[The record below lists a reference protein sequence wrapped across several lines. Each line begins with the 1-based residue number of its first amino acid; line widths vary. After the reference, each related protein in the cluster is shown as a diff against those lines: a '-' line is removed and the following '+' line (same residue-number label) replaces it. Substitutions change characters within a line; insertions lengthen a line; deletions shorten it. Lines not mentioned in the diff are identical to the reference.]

1 MKEQNQ
7 EQRPKKKTQNSK
19 NLKIIMK
26 PIKKP
31 QYPNWEHQEI
41 VCLVQAKRDEP
52 IASWDVVNFKDC
64 FESVVMK
71 WKKVSMTMMG
81 VDHNTHMRYGPTC
94 KEKWVTMHDCYK

>member
-1 MKEQNQ
+1 
-7 EQRPKKKTQNSK
+7 
-19 NLKIIMK
+19 MK

-41 VCLVQAKRDEP
+41 VCLVQAKKDEP
-52 IASWDVVNFKDC
+52 IASLDVVNFKDC

-71 WKKVSMTMMG
+71 WKKVFMTMMG

-94 KEKWVTMHDCYK
+94 KEKWVTMYDCYK